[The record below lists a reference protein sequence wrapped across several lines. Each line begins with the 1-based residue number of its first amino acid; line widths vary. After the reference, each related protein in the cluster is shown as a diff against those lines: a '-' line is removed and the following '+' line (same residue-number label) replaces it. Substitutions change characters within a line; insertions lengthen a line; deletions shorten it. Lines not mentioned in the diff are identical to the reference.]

1 MPEKRTSN
9 YENLCEQWRLRFL
22 EMDQADL
29 MKRLPELTPD
39 GDYLMIRHFGRQLG
53 VHRTEGTIAALD
65 DGDPVSLTTRF
76 NIYTLFHY
84 CRHGAAFM
92 NDWRPFPLL
101 KDASNYGPA
110 YNRTVIPE
118 FSLTFEGKT
127 GLLEEAFRKM
137 GGTKLP
143 LSDVGYEVKAFECI
157 PVRFFYW
164 DGDEEFPAQGNILFD
179 YGCTDFIHIESIV
192 SIASEGVRRLA
203 KLAGTELISR

>member
-1 MPEKRTSN
+1 MAEERVSN
-9 YENLCEQWRLRFL
+9 YEKLCEQWRLRFL
-22 EMDQADL
+22 EMDQQDL
-29 MKRLPELTPD
+29 MARLPELVPD
-39 GDYLMIRHFGRQLG
+39 GEYLKLRHFGRHLG
-53 VHRTEGTIAALD
+53 VHRTKGTVEALD

-76 NIYTLFHY
+76 NVYTLFHY

-92 NDWRPFPLL
+92 NDWRPFPRL

-110 YNRTVIPE
+110 FNRTVIPE

-127 GLLEEAFRKM
+127 GP
-137 GGTKLP
+137 KLP

-164 DGDEEFPAQGNILFD
+164 DGDDEFPAQGNILFD

-203 KLAGTELISR
+203 ELAGTELRSR